1 MQGLMLYSGNRLEQL
16 AHKIAEVLGE
26 PLSSPFSQEIVVVQS
41 KGMEH
46 WLSMQLAREHGICA
60 NCAFPFPN
68 RIMADLFAC
77 VLSGED
83 TRGSAL
89 FETHALAW
97 RIMDVLPGFVGKP
110 GFETLTSYLSDDR
123 RGVRGFQ
130 LSSRM
135 AEMFDSYVIYRPDM
149 LLAWE
154 EGRLVLPEAHAK
166 VEYWQSAL
174 WRAVCERSGHAHP
187 ARLRERFM
195 EALDPSCI
203 PRLPERLC
211 LFGISHLPLFHLGVF
226 HALSRFIPVHVFA
239 LNPCRQ
245 YWGDIRS
252 KSEIAAIS
260 ERAGHPEG
268 DLHLE
273 EGNSILAAL
282 GRLGRELFDM
292 LQELGPQEI
301 ELFEDIPE
309 ETLLQGIQAD
319 ILDLRNPG
327 DDVLKRAGPDDRS
340 LMIHSCHG
348 PMREVEV
355 LRDQLLALM
364 GKDPELKP
372 EEIVVMAPDIRAYAP
387 YVQAVFDVPRSS
399 PLYIPF
405 TLSGRSREALG
416 ALADV
421 IGGILGLGVSRFEA
435 TKVAALLESEP
446 VRRKFGLREEDLEL
460 ILTWIRESG
469 IRWGRDEK
477 WKREQGLPEVY
488 ENTWSFGLDRLLLGY
503 AMPSDDMR
511 GFGSI
516 LPYDDMEGDSSR
528 VLGAFL
534 DFLTALFACVRS
546 FQDKKTP
553 AAWSETLM
561 ALLDEFFEPD
571 EALLPA
577 VQSVRAVFRRLADIQ
592 DITGFG
598 REVDC
603 EVVRA
608 FVRGALE
615 REEEGR
621 AYLISG
627 VTFCS
632 MPAMRSIPFKVVCL
646 LGMNHDDFPGRQ
658 RAKGF
663 NLICRRPRR
672 GDCSVRNKD
681 LSLFLEALLSARKAL
696 HISFTGQSTD
706 DNSPIPP
713 AVPVS
718 ILLDCLESGRV
729 MQDGAP
735 AARGVV
741 KRHCLQAFNPRYFT
755 GEEGLFSFSEENAE
769 AARSLAGSG
778 VQSRVFIPGPIA
790 LPADEWKSVDLGTLC
805 SFFRN
810 PCRFLLSKRL
820 AMGISEAWLSLED
833 REPVEPDNRELYHL
847 RKTYAG
853 HILGGVDDE
862 LSYRIMKMDGRLPH
876 GVRGEILFSRIRT
889 ETAAFV
895 RQVKERIT
903 DTGPQ
908 ARAVDMRIGRF
919 TLSGSLVTYPPGR
932 VVLYRPARA
941 KAFDLFTA
949 WIHHLVLCSLGR
961 DADAQSC
968 YISRDGTVELSPV
981 ENSSEMLNT
990 LLEHYWEGMS
1000 RPLPFFPETS
1010 LKYAS
1015 LGRQADESR
1024 EERLK
1029 KARVVWEGREQNPG
1043 EGTDLAYRICFQGRE
1058 ALDSEFEE
1066 IASRLFGP
1074 LILHRGKG
1082 RS

>member
-1 MQGLMLYSGNRLEQL
+1 MLYSGNRLEQL
-16 AHKIAEVLGE
+16 AHKIAEVIAE
-26 PLSSPFSQEIVVVQS
+26 PLSSPFSQEIIVVQS

-46 WLSMQLAREHGICA
+46 WLSMQLAQEHGICA
-60 NCAFPFPN
+60 NCTFPFPN
-68 RIMADLFAC
+68 RIMADLFAR
-77 VLSGED
+77 VLPEEV

-89 FETHALAW
+89 FETDALAW

-110 GFETLTSYLSDDR
+110 GFEALTSYLADDR
-123 RGVRGFQ
+123 RGVRSYQF
-130 LSSRM
+130 SFRM
-135 AEMFDSYVIYRPDM
+135 AEMFDSYMVYRPDM

-166 VEYWQSAL
+166 VESWQSVL
-174 WRAVCERSGHAHP
+174 WRAVCERGGHAHL

-211 LFGISHLPLFHLGVF
+211 LFGISHLPPFHLGVF
-226 HALSRFIPVHVFA
+226 HALSRLIPVHVFA

-252 KSEIAAIS
+252 EREIAAIS
-260 ERAGHPEG
+260 ERSGHPE
-268 DLHLE
+268 DELYLE

-282 GRLGRELFDM
+282 GRLERELFDM
-292 LQELGPQEI
+292 LQELDPHET
-301 ELFEDIPE
+301 ELFEDIPGH
-309 ETLLQGIQAD
+309 TLLQSIQAD
-319 ILDLRNPG
+319 ILDLRNPRPDELRRVG
-327 DDVLKRAGPDDRS
+327 ADDCS
-340 LMIHSCHG
+340 LEIHSCHG

-355 LRDQLLALM
+355 LRDRLLALM
-364 GKDPELKP
+364 DEDPDLKP
-372 EEIVVMAPDIRAYAP
+372 EEIVVMAPDIRVYAP
-387 YVQAVFDVPRSS
+387 YIQAVFDVPRNS

-405 TLSGRSREALG
+405 TLSDRSREARG
-416 ALADV
+416 TLADV
-421 IGGILGLGVSRFEA
+421 IGSILGLGVSRFEA

-460 ILTWIRESG
+460 ILTWIQESG
-469 IRWGRDEK
+469 IRWGCDEK

-503 AMPSDDMR
+503 AMPSDGMR

-516 LPYDDMEGDSSR
+516 LPYDDMEGDSSQ

-534 DFLTALFACVRS
+534 DFLTTLFARVRS
-546 FQDKKTP
+546 FQEKKTP

-561 ALLDEFFEPD
+561 AMLDEFFEPD
-571 EALLPA
+571 EILMPA
-577 VQSVRAVFRRLADIQ
+577 MQSVRAVFRRLADIQ
-592 DITGFG
+592 DITGFD

-603 EVVRA
+603 EVVRT

-615 REEEGR
+615 RDEEGR
-621 AYLISG
+621 AYLLNG

-646 LGMNHDDFPGRQ
+646 LGMNHDDFPGRH

-696 HISFTGQSTD
+696 HISFTGQSID

-718 ILLDCLESGRV
+718 ILLDYLESGWV
-729 MQDGAP
+729 MHDGTP
-735 AARGVV
+735 AAQGVV
-741 KRHCLQAFNPRYFT
+741 KKHCLQAFNPRYFT
-755 GEEGLFSFSEENAE
+755 GEEGLYSFSEENAE
-769 AARSLAGSG
+769 AARSLAGSD
-778 VQSRVFIPGPIA
+778 VQSRVFIPGPIPE
-790 LPADEWKSVDLGTLC
+790 PADEWRSVDLGTLC
-805 SFFRN
+805 SFFHN
-810 PCRFLLSKRL
+810 PCRFLLSRRL
-820 AMGISEAWLSLED
+820 AMGISETSFSLED
-833 REPVEPDNRELYHL
+833 REPIEPDHRELYHL
-847 RKTYAG
+847 RQTYAG
-853 HILGGVDDE
+853 HILGGADDE
-862 LSYRIMKMDGRLPH
+862 LSYRVMKMDGRLPH
-876 GVRGEILFSRIRT
+876 GTPGEILFSRIRS

-895 RQVKERIT
+895 RRVRERIAN
-903 DTGPQ
+903 TGPQ
-908 ARAVDMRIGRF
+908 ARTVDVQIGPF
-919 TLSGSLVTYPPGR
+919 TLSGSLTVYPPGR
-932 VVLYRPARA
+932 VVLYRPART

-949 WIHHLVLCSLGR
+949 WIHHLVLCSLSGG
-961 DADAQSC
+961 AGAPGC
-968 YISRDGTVELSPV
+968 YISRDGMVEFAPV
-981 ENSSEMLNT
+981 ENSSNVLGL

-1010 LKYAS
+1010 FKYAS
-1015 LGRQADESR
+1015 PGRQEDESR
-1024 EERLK
+1024 EEKLK
-1029 KARVVWEGREQNPG
+1029 RARGVWEGTKQYPG
-1043 EGTDLAYRICFQGRE
+1043 EGSDLAYRICFQGRD

-1066 IASRLFGP
+1066 IASRLFEP
-1074 LILHRGKG
+1074 LIRHRLRGG
-1082 RS
+1082 S